1 MTLSPSL
8 KPVQKASPVLSDAVR
23 ARLSTVAA
31 AHTTTKPTEA
41 AAAPVNNPFYATM
54 FNPELDPEAKKE
66 AVAKLVTFTGS
77 KEESRER
84 IKEYAAFEE
93 YMQSVRERMATE
105 IIRLQDTETFSIL
118 QTVMNNLNG
127 SLLDFEKQMQPLTD
141 ITEAIYTLRTNDA
154 TLEVFREIQNDKE
167 EEAKRK
173 AVEAEHTKQFEELRA
188 RISIVT
194 SANAR
199 LSEEKSF
206 FGLGAVTKAA
216 RQQMAQNDVEL
227 AESKNRLDLLEAD
240 LARATAKEDK
250 APGQFSAEK
259 AKLRELLDLT
269 SDTHKERQKA
279 LVQSALA
286 FVDSAKRDIGEVRTH
301 LEQMHGQ
308 VENLLDNNTK
318 MVGVYAIMSEG
329 IEDAQKDNHKIRDD
343 VLSGPSDE
351 KPIAKMQRED
361 KKMTIDDHIKRLDD
375 AIRTTTA
382 AGADLTTQTIRV
394 KGMKDANEST
404 LETTRV
410 IHTQGVAGI
419 ADRLSSTLQAVASAA
434 LGESSAS
441 AKDTLRKMAASTDRV
456 AQQESIRNAMGINE
470 TNSDLMTALNSL
482 SAYGDVQR
490 AANDITK
497 AGMSE
502 IRTNLDRIREA
513 AAATQKDLKDSFAA
527 AADAIGEAMPP
538 PEKSNGASSPFRI

>member
-1 MTLSPSL
+1 MRCAPAPRSRP
-8 KPVQKASPVLSDAVR
+8 K
-23 ARLSTVAA
+23 
-31 AHTTTKPTEA
+31 TTPAPENAPTSNSFYKIMFDEA
-41 AAAPVNNPFYATM
+41 
-54 FNPELDPEAKKE
+54 LDPDAKKE
-66 AVAKLVTFTGS
+66 AITKLVTFTGS

-105 IIRLQDTETFSIL
+105 IIRLQDTEAFSVL

-127 SLLDFEKQMQPLTD
+127 KLLDFEKQMQPLTD
-141 ITEAIYTLRTNDA
+141 ITDAIYTLRTNDA
-154 TLEVFREIQNDKE
+154 TLDVFKEIQSDKE
-167 EEAKRK
+167 AEAKRK
-173 AVEAEHTKQFEELRA
+173 AVDDEHVRRNSKNCALKFPKSAIRTPGSA
-188 RISIVT
+188 RKNHSSDSARVT
-194 SANAR
+194 R
-199 LSEEKSF
+199 E
-206 FGLGAVTKAA
+206 A
-216 RQQMAQNDVEL
+216 RQKIAQNELAL
-227 AESKNRLDLLEAD
+227 AESKAELDRLQSEMSAASANDA
-240 LARATAKEDK
+240 K
-250 APGQFSAEK
+250 APGQFAAEK

-269 SDTHKERQKA
+269 SDAHKERQKA
-279 LVQSALA
+279 LVQSALS
-286 FVDSAKRDIGEVRTH
+286 FVELAKHDIGEVRTH
-301 LEQMHGQ
+301 LEKMNGQ

-329 IEDAQKDNHKIRDD
+329 IEDAQKANHGLRDA
-343 VLSGPSDE
+343 VLVAPPDE
-351 KPIAKMQRED
+351 RSIAKMQRED
-361 KKMTIDDHIKRLDD
+361 KKMVLDDHIKRLDD
-375 AIRTTTA
+375 AIRTTTS

-441 AKDTLRKMAASTDRV
+441 AKDTLRKMAESTDRV
-456 AQQESIRNAMGINE
+456 AQQESIRNAMGIKE

-497 AGMSE
+497 AGLTEM
-502 IRTNLDRIREA
+502 RTNLDKIREA

-527 AADAIGEAMPP
+527 AADAISPAPA
-538 PEKSNGASSPFRI
+538 PEKRDNSSSPFKL

>member
-1 MTLSPSL
+1 MTAPAPSL
-8 KPVQKASPVLSDAVR
+8 KPVQKSSEILTDAVR
-23 ARLSTVAA
+23 ARATIAA
-31 AHTTTKPTEA
+31 KTTPAAENAPTSNSFYKIMFDEA
-41 AAAPVNNPFYATM
+41 
-54 FNPELDPEAKKE
+54 LDPDAKKE
-66 AVAKLVTFTGS
+66 AITKLTTFTGS

-93 YMQSVRERMATE
+93 YLQSVRERMATE
-105 IIRLQDTETFSIL
+105 IIRLQDTEAFSVL

-127 SLLDFEKQMQPLTD
+127 KLLDFEKQMQPLTD
-141 ITEAIYTLRTNDA
+141 ITDAIYTLRTNDA
-154 TLEVFREIQNDKE
+154 TLDVFKEIQSDKE
-167 EEAKRK
+167 AEAKRK
-173 AVEAEHTKQFEELRA
+173 AVDDECSKKFEELRA
-188 RISIVT
+188 KISEIDN
-194 SANAR
+194 ANAR
-199 LSEEKSF
+199 LGEEKSF
-206 FGLGAVTKAA
+206 FGLGSVTREA
-216 RQQMAQNDVEL
+216 RQKMAQNELAL
-227 AESKNRLDLLEAD
+227 AESKAALDRLQSEMSAASASEA
-240 LARATAKEDK
+240 K
-250 APGQFSAEK
+250 APGQYATEK

-269 SDTHKERQKA
+269 SDAHKERQKA
-279 LVQSALA
+279 LVQSALS
-286 FVDSAKRDIGEVRTH
+286 FVESAKQDIGEVRTH
-301 LEQMHGQ
+301 LEKMNGQ

-329 IEDAQKDNHKIRDD
+329 IEDAQKANHGLRDA
-343 VLSGPSDE
+343 VLTAPPDE
-351 KPIAKMQRED
+351 RSIAKMQRED
-361 KKMTIDDHIKRLDD
+361 KKMVLDDHIKRLDD

-441 AKDTLRKMAASTDRV
+441 AKDTLRKMAESTDRV
-456 AQQESIRNAMGINE
+456 AQQESIRNAMGIKE

-497 AGMSE
+497 AGLTEM
-502 IRTNLDRIREA
+502 RTNLDKIREA

-527 AADAIGEAMPP
+527 AADAISPAPA
-538 PEKSNGASSPFRI
+538 PEKRDDSASPFKL

>member
-1 MTLSPSL
+1 MTATSL
-8 KPVQKASPVLSDAVR
+8 KPGQKASEILTDAVR
-23 ARLSTVAA
+23 ARTTIAA
-31 AHTTTKPTEA
+31 KTIPAPENAPTSNSFYKIMFDEA
-41 AAAPVNNPFYATM
+41 
-54 FNPELDPEAKKE
+54 LDPDAKKD
-66 AVAKLVTFTGS
+66 AIAKLVTFTGS

-105 IIRLQDTETFSIL
+105 IIRLQDTEAFSLL

-127 SLLDFEKQMQPLTD
+127 KLLDFEKQMQPLTD
-141 ITEAIYTLRTNDA
+141 ITDAIYTLRTNDA
-154 TLEVFREIQNDKE
+154 TLDVFKEIQSDKE
-167 EEAKRK
+167 AEAKQK
-173 AVEAEHTKQFEELRA
+173 AIDDEHAKHFEDLRTK
-188 RISIVT
+188 ISNLG
-194 SANAR
+194 SMNAK
-199 LSEEKSF
+199 LGEEKSF
-206 FGLGAVTKAA
+206 FGFGPVTKDC
-216 RQQMAQNDVEL
+216 RQKMAQND
-227 AESKNRLDLLEAD
+227 LDLAACKAELDRLQSELSAASASD
-240 LARATAKEDK
+240 AK
-250 APGQFSAEK
+250 APGQFAAEK

-269 SDTHKERQKA
+269 SETHKERQKA
-279 LVQSALA
+279 LVQSALS
-286 FVDSAKRDIGEVRTH
+286 FVESAKHDIGEVRTH
-301 LEQMHGQ
+301 LEKMNGQ

-329 IEDAQKDNHKIRDD
+329 IEDAQKANHGLRDT
-343 VLSGPSDE
+343 VLVAPPDE
-351 KPIAKMQRED
+351 RSIAKMQRED
-361 KKMTIDDHIKRLDD
+361 KKMVLDDHIKRLDD

-441 AKDTLRKMAASTDRV
+441 AKDTLRKMAESTDRV
-456 AQQESIRNAMGINE
+456 AQQESIRNAMGIKE

-497 AGMSE
+497 AGLTEMRS
-502 IRTNLDRIREA
+502 NLDKIREA

-527 AADAIGEAMPP
+527 AADAISPAPP
-538 PEKSNGASSPFRI
+538 TEKHDDSSSPFKL